1 MLLTIF
7 HSATGA
13 LHLLSALTAMVLG
26 ASVLL
31 MNKGTRRHKQVG
43 YGYVMAMILVNVT
56 AFMIYHLYGA
66 FGPFHIA
73 ALFSGV
79 SIAGGMVPVFFRR
92 RISSWLHYHYFF
104 MNWSVVGLYAAFW
117 AETLVRLFPMKQF
130 WPVIVLATSLTTGI
144 GSYLINRNKT
154 RLLRTNTV
162 ATGAS
167 LLS

>member
-1 MLLTIF
+1 M
-7 HSATGA
+7 G
-13 LHLLSALTAMVLG
+13 LG
-26 ASVLL
+26 TSVLL
-31 MNKGTRRHKQVG
+31 LNKGTKRHKQVG

-130 WPVIVLATSLTTGI
+130 WPVIILATSLTTGI
-144 GSYLINRNKT
+144 GSYLINRYKARMLQT
-154 RLLRTNTV
+154 HKVGTV
-162 ATGAS
+162 PS
-167 LLS
+167 YLS